1 MYCNRLKGSDIA
13 SIAPRSGQLVRLFN
27 PRTDRWNDHFVID
40 GAVIKPLS
48 DIGEVTSALLGLNRP
63 DRLEERAL
71 LQTAG
76 RY

>member
-13 SIAPRSGQLVRLFN
+13 SIAARTGQIVRLFN
-27 PRTDRWNDHFVID
+27 PRTDRWSDHFVFD

-48 DIGEVTSALLGLNRP
+48 DVGEATVSLLGFNRP
-63 DRLEERAL
+63 ERVEERAL
-71 LQTAG
+71 LQAAG